1 MFEDPSGLTN
11 WTRQPLRQEICS
23 LVVGARESPS
33 GFPEVLDEAGGERR
47 SKEYRTRA
55 SEERAAVYHSA
66 SPRKP
71 GARNAGRDDWLTG
84 AANRAK
90 RRD

>member
-33 GFPEVLDEAGGERR
+33 GFPEVLDEAGGDGITTDAEHNGERISNFIPLGQR
-47 SKEYRTRA
+47 SPP
-55 SEERAAVYHSA
+55 SW
-66 SPRKP
+66 PRP
-71 GARNAGRDDWLTG
+71 RDII
-84 AANRAK
+84 A
-90 RRD
+90 